1 MSNKSLNII
10 VTGTASGLG
19 LEIKNALVAAGHAVC
34 EIDKV
39 YGHDVS
45 NPPEWLSEEVADKS
59 VDGLIN
65 CAGINRNEWFEDVT
79 KEGFEKVMQ
88 TNAWSFVAMTQAV
101 LGTLK
106 ESADK
111 GRDPFIINIVSNAAH
126 IPMTSSLA
134 YNASKAAALMITCQM
149 AHELTNKYGITIF
162 SISPNK
168 LSGTGMSKEIEANVC
183 KVRGWTPEFA
193 AEYQR
198 KALMHG
204 LETPPEAIA
213 SYIANLIE
221 TGGYKFLSGCD
232 VPFGK

>member
-1 MSNKSLNII
+1 MKNVI
-10 VTGTASGLG
+10 VTGSLSGLG
-19 LEIKNALVAAGHAVC
+19 LAIKTALVGIGCNVL
-34 EIDKV
+34 EIDKG
-39 YGHDVS
+39 YGHNVA
-45 NPPEWLSEEVADKS
+45 NPPFWLNGDNFFLGEI
-59 VDGLIN
+59 DGLIN
-65 CAGINRNEWFEDVT
+65 CAGINQNEWFENIT
-79 KEGFEKVMQ
+79 KEGFDRVMH

-101 LGTLK
+101 LPRLQK
-106 ESADK
+106 SAAD
-111 GRDPFIINIVSNAAH
+111 GRNPFVINIVSNAAH

-134 YNASKAAALMITCQM
+134 YNASKAAGLMITKQM

-213 SYIANLIE
+213 DHIANLIKSD
-221 TGGYKFLSGCD
+221 GYKYLSGCD